1 MSIAVFKIVS
11 NISINS
17 KYMYLLNF
25 EHIESNNSE
34 KLIFEVNFADP
45 FDMKFIEV

>member
-1 MSIAVFKIVS
+1 
-11 NISINS
+11 
-17 KYMYLLNF
+17 MYLLNF

-34 KLIFEVNFADP
+34 KLIFEVNFAQP